1 MGKALGLIEFI
12 GYVPAICAAD
22 TALKAASVDLIGIEK
37 VTGGIV
43 TVKITGDVDAVQAA
57 VESAENYA
65 SRIGSLRSAH
75 VIPRLDDEVE
85 ALLMNSKDLEEE
97 IQEEIQSVE
106 EEIEE
111 VYEEIKE
118 EMVEAILEETESKE
132 ESLQEDVVE
141 CIKNVI
147 EEDQEENV
155 SKIEELEVSEI
166 SENEE
171 TSTEASEEVTEK
183 AELIEII
190 EIIEGKEEASE
201 DEAKEPLNKEVNSMD
216 IKEISKMSVKEL
228 RKKIKSL
235 NINITSNKLKSLK
248 KKDLVD
254 ILLKYNEEGES

>member
-12 GYVPAICAAD
+12 RYLPAICAAD

-85 ALLMNSKDLEEE
+85 NLLMNSKSSEEE
-97 IQEEIQSVE
+97 IQEEIQELEEDIKEVC
-106 EEIEE
+106 EEIR
-111 VYEEIKE
+111 EEIT
-118 EMVEAILEETESKE
+118 EAIIEETESKE

-141 CIKNVI
+141 YVKNVN
-147 EEDQEENV
+147 D
-155 SKIEELEVSEI
+155 EVEEI
-166 SENEE
+166 SEKIEGESHLDEIEVFEISQNKESSKE
-171 TSTEASEEVTEK
+171 SLEEVIIKPELTEDK
-183 AELIEII
+183 TTE
-190 EIIEGKEEASE
+190 
-201 DEAKEPLNKEVNSMD
+201 NKEADSID

-235 NINITSNKLKSLK
+235 NKNITSNKLKSLK

-254 ILLKYNEEGES
+254 ILLKYNEEGDS

>member
-85 ALLMNSKDLEEE
+85 SLLMNSK
-97 IQEEIQSVE
+97 SSE

-111 VYEEIKE
+111 IQELEEDIKEVCEEIRE
-118 EMVEAILEETESKE
+118 EITETIIEETESKE

-141 CIKNVI
+141 YVKNVN
-147 EEDQEENV
+147 D
-155 SKIEELEVSEI
+155 EVEEI
-166 SENEE
+166 SEKIEGESHLDEIEVFEISQNKESSKE
-171 TSTEASEEVTEK
+171 SLEEVIIKPELTEDK
-183 AELIEII
+183 TTE
-190 EIIEGKEEASE
+190 
-201 DEAKEPLNKEVNSMD
+201 NKEADSID

-254 ILLKYNEEGES
+254 ILLKYNEEGDS

>member
-85 ALLMNSKDLEEE
+85 NLLMNSKSSEEE
-97 IQEEIQSVE
+97 IQEEIQELEEDIKEVC
-106 EEIEE
+106 EEIR
-111 VYEEIKE
+111 EEITE
-118 EMVEAILEETESKE
+118 TIIEETEFKE

-141 CIKNVI
+141 YVKNVN
-147 EEDQEENV
+147 D
-155 SKIEELEVSEI
+155 EVEEI
-166 SENEE
+166 SEKIEGESHLDEIEVFEISQNKESSKE
-171 TSTEASEEVTEK
+171 SLEEVIIK
-183 AELIEII
+183 PELIED
-190 EIIEGKEEASE
+190 KEEYSE
-201 DEAKEPLNKEVNSMD
+201 DKTKENKEADSMD

-254 ILLKYNEEGES
+254 ILLKYNEEGDS

>member
-85 ALLMNSKDLEEE
+85 NLLMNSKSSEEE
-97 IQEEIQSVE
+97 IQEEIQELEEDIKEVS
-106 EEIEE
+106 EEIR
-111 VYEEIKE
+111 EEITE
-118 EMVEAILEETESKE
+118 TIIEETESKE

-141 CIKNVI
+141 YVKNVN
-147 EEDQEENV
+147 D
-155 SKIEELEVSEI
+155 EVEEI
-166 SENEE
+166 SEKIEGESHLDEIEVFEISQNKENSKE
-171 TSTEASEEVTEK
+171 SLEEVIIK
-183 AELIEII
+183 PEL
-190 EIIEGKEEASE
+190 IEGKEEYSE
-201 DEAKEPLNKEVNSMD
+201 DKTTENKEADSID

-235 NINITSNKLKSLK
+235 NMNITSNKLKSLK

-254 ILLKYNEEGES
+254 ILLKYNEEGDS

>member
-75 VIPRLDDEVE
+75 VIPRLADEVDN
-85 ALLMNSKDLEEE
+85 LLMNSK
-97 IQEEIQSVE
+97 SSE

-111 VYEEIKE
+111 KIQELEEDIKEVCEEIRE
-118 EMVEAILEETESKE
+118 EITETIIEETESKE

-141 CIKNVI
+141 YVKNVN
-147 EEDQEENV
+147 D
-155 SKIEELEVSEI
+155 EVEEI
-166 SENEE
+166 SEKIEGDSHLDEIEVFEISQNKESSKE
-171 TSTEASEEVTEK
+171 SLEEVIIK
-183 AELIEII
+183 PELIED
-190 EIIEGKEEASE
+190 KEEYSE
-201 DEAKEPLNKEVNSMD
+201 DKITENKEADSID

-254 ILLKYNEEGES
+254 ILLKYNEEGDS

>member
-85 ALLMNSKDLEEE
+85 NLLMNGKS
-97 IQEEIQSVE
+97 SE

-111 VYEEIKE
+111 IQELEEDIKEVCEEIRE
-118 EMVEAILEETESKE
+118 EITETIIEETESKE

-141 CIKNVI
+141 YVKNVN
-147 EEDQEENV
+147 D
-155 SKIEELEVSEI
+155 EVEEI
-166 SENEE
+166 SEKIEGESQLDEIEVFESSQNKENSKE
-171 TSTEASEEVTEK
+171 SLEEVIIK
-183 AELIEII
+183 PEL
-190 EIIEGKEEASE
+190 IEGKEEYSE
-201 DEAKEPLNKEVNSMD
+201 DKITENKEADSID

-235 NINITSNKLKSLK
+235 NMNITSNKLKSLK

-254 ILLKYNEEGES
+254 ILLKYNEEGDS

>member
-65 SRIGSLRSAH
+65 SRVGSLRSAH

-85 ALLMNSKDLEEE
+85 NLLMNSK
-97 IQEEIQSVE
+97 SSE

-111 VYEEIKE
+111 IQELEEDIKEVCEEIRE
-118 EMVEAILEETESKE
+118 EITETIIEETESKE

-141 CIKNVI
+141 YVKNVN
-147 EEDQEENV
+147 D
-155 SKIEELEVSEI
+155 EVEEI
-166 SENEE
+166 SEKIEGESHLDEIEVFEISQNKENSKE
-171 TSTEASEEVTEK
+171 SLEEVIIK
-183 AELIEII
+183 PEL
-190 EIIEGKEEASE
+190 IEGKEEYSE
-201 DEAKEPLNKEVNSMD
+201 DKTTENKESDSID

-235 NINITSNKLKSLK
+235 NMNITSNKLKSLK

-254 ILLKYNEEGES
+254 ILLKYNEEGDS

>member
-85 ALLMNSKDLEEE
+85 NLLMNSKSSEEEIEEE
-97 IQEEIQSVE
+97 IQELEEDIKEVC
-106 EEIEE
+106 EEIR
-111 VYEEIKE
+111 EEITE
-118 EMVEAILEETESKE
+118 TIVEETESKE

-141 CIKNVI
+141 YVKNVNDEV
-147 EEDQEENV
+147 EEI
-155 SKIEELEVSEI
+155 SGKIEGESHLDEIEVFEI
-166 SENEE
+166 SQNKENSKE
-171 TSTEASEEVTEK
+171 SLEEVIIK
-183 AELIEII
+183 PEL
-190 EIIEGKEEASE
+190 IEGKEEYSE
-201 DEAKEPLNKEVNSMD
+201 DKTTENKEADSID

-235 NINITSNKLKSLK
+235 NKNITSNKLKSLK

-254 ILLKYNEEGES
+254 ILLKYNEEGDS

>member
-12 GYVPAICAAD
+12 GYVSAICAAD

-85 ALLMNSKDLEEE
+85 NLLMNSKSSEEE
-97 IQEEIQSVE
+97 IQEEIQE
-106 EEIEE
+106 LEEDIKEFCEEIR
-111 VYEEIKE
+111 EEITE
-118 EMVEAILEETESKE
+118 TIIEETESKE

-141 CIKNVI
+141 YVKNVN
-147 EEDQEENV
+147 D
-155 SKIEELEVSEI
+155 EVEEI
-166 SENEE
+166 SEKIEGESHLDEIEVFEISQNKESSKE
-171 TSTEASEEVTEK
+171 SLEEVIIK
-183 AELIEII
+183 PELIED
-190 EIIEGKEEASE
+190 KEEYSE
-201 DEAKEPLNKEVNSMD
+201 DKTTENKEADSID

-254 ILLKYNEEGES
+254 ILLKYNEEGDS

>member
-85 ALLMNSKDLEEE
+85 NLLMNSKSSEEE
-97 IQEEIQSVE
+97 IQEEIQELEEDIKEVC
-106 EEIEE
+106 EEIR
-111 VYEEIKE
+111 EEIT
-118 EMVEAILEETESKE
+118 EAIIEETESKE

-141 CIKNVI
+141 YVKNVN
-147 EEDQEENV
+147 D
-155 SKIEELEVSEI
+155 EVEEI
-166 SENEE
+166 SEKIEGEFHLDEIEVFEISQNKESSKE
-171 TSTEASEEVTEK
+171 SLEEVIIK
-183 AELIEII
+183 PELIED
-190 EIIEGKEEASE
+190 KEEYSE
-201 DEAKEPLNKEVNSMD
+201 DKTTENKEADSID

-254 ILLKYNEEGES
+254 ILLKYNEEGDS

>member
-85 ALLMNSKDLEEE
+85 NLLINSK
-97 IQEEIQSVE
+97 SSE

-111 VYEEIKE
+111 KIQELEEDIKEVCEEIRE
-118 EMVEAILEETESKE
+118 EITETIIEETESKE

-141 CIKNVI
+141 YVKNVN
-147 EEDQEENV
+147 D
-155 SKIEELEVSEI
+155 EVEEI
-166 SENEE
+166 SEKIEGESHLDEIEVFEISQNKESSKE
-171 TSTEASEEVTEK
+171 SLEEVIIK
-183 AELIEII
+183 PELIED
-190 EIIEGKEEASE
+190 KEEYSE
-201 DEAKEPLNKEVNSMD
+201 DKTTENKEADSID

-254 ILLKYNEEGES
+254 ILLKYNEEGDS

>member
-85 ALLMNSKDLEEE
+85 NLLMNSKSSEEE
-97 IQEEIQSVE
+97 IQEEIQELEEDIKEVC
-106 EEIEE
+106 EEIR
-111 VYEEIKE
+111 EEITE
-118 EMVEAILEETESKE
+118 TIIEETESKE
-132 ESLQEDVVE
+132 ESIQEDVVE
-141 CIKNVI
+141 YVKNVNDEV
-147 EEDQEENV
+147 EEIPG
-155 SKIEELEVSEI
+155 KIEGESHLDEIEVFEI
-166 SENEE
+166 SQNKESSKE
-171 TSTEASEEVTEK
+171 SLEEVIIK
-183 AELIEII
+183 PELIED
-190 EIIEGKEEASE
+190 KEEYSE
-201 DEAKEPLNKEVNSMD
+201 DKTTENKEADSID

-254 ILLKYNEEGES
+254 ILLKYNEEGDS

>member
-85 ALLMNSKDLEEE
+85 NLLMNSKSSEEEIEEE
-97 IQEEIQSVE
+97 IQELEEDIKEVC
-106 EEIEE
+106 EEIR
-111 VYEEIKE
+111 EEITE
-118 EMVEAILEETESKE
+118 TIIEETESKE

-141 CIKNVI
+141 YVKNVN
-147 EEDQEENV
+147 D
-155 SKIEELEVSEI
+155 EVEEI
-166 SENEE
+166 SEKIEGDSHLDEIEVFEISQNKESSKE
-171 TSTEASEEVTEK
+171 SLEEVIIK
-183 AELIEII
+183 PELIED
-190 EIIEGKEEASE
+190 KEEYSE
-201 DEAKEPLNKEVNSMD
+201 DKITENKEADSID

-254 ILLKYNEEGES
+254 ILLKYNEEGDS

>member
-85 ALLMNSKDLEEE
+85 NLLMNSKNSEEEE
-97 IQEEIQSVE
+97 IQELEEDIKEVC
-106 EEIEE
+106 EEIR
-111 VYEEIKE
+111 EEITE
-118 EMVEAILEETESKE
+118 TIIEETESKE
-132 ESLQEDVVE
+132 ESLKEDVVE
-141 CIKNVI
+141 YVKNVN
-147 EEDQEENV
+147 D
-155 SKIEELEVSEI
+155 EVEEI
-166 SENEE
+166 SEKIEGESHLDEIEVFEISQNKENSKE
-171 TSTEASEEVTEK
+171 SLEEVIIK
-183 AELIEII
+183 PELIED
-190 EIIEGKEEASE
+190 KEEYSE
-201 DEAKEPLNKEVNSMD
+201 DKITENKEADSID

-235 NINITSNKLKSLK
+235 NMNITSNKLKSLK

-254 ILLKYNEEGES
+254 ILLKYNEEGDS

>member
-57 VESAENYA
+57 LESAENYA

-85 ALLMNSKDLEEE
+85 NLLMNSK
-97 IQEEIQSVE
+97 SSE

-111 VYEEIKE
+111 IQELEEDIKEVCEEIRE
-118 EMVEAILEETESKE
+118 EITETIIEETESKE
-132 ESLQEDVVE
+132 ESLKEDVVE
-141 CIKNVI
+141 YVKNVN
-147 EEDQEENV
+147 D
-155 SKIEELEVSEI
+155 EVEEI
-166 SENEE
+166 SEKIEGESHLDEIEVFEISQNKENSKE
-171 TSTEASEEVTEK
+171 SLEEVIIK
-183 AELIEII
+183 PEL
-190 EIIEGKEEASE
+190 IEGKEEYSE
-201 DEAKEPLNKEVNSMD
+201 DKTTENKEADSID

-235 NINITSNKLKSLK
+235 NMNITSNKLKSLK

-254 ILLKYNEEGES
+254 ILLKYNEEGDS

>member
-85 ALLMNSKDLEEE
+85 NLLMNSKSSEEE
-97 IQEEIQSVE
+97 IQEEIQELEEDIKEVC
-106 EEIEE
+106 EEIR
-111 VYEEIKE
+111 EEITE
-118 EMVEAILEETESKE
+118 TIVEETESKE

-141 CIKNVI
+141 YVKNV
-147 EEDQEENV
+147 NY
-155 SKIEELEVSEI
+155 EVEEI
-166 SENEE
+166 SEKIEGESHLDEIEVFEISQNKENSKE
-171 TSTEASEEVTEK
+171 SLEEVIIK
-183 AELIEII
+183 PEL
-190 EIIEGKEEASE
+190 IEGKEEYSE
-201 DEAKEPLNKEVNSMD
+201 DKTTENKEADSID

-235 NINITSNKLKSLK
+235 NMNITSNKLKSLK

-254 ILLKYNEEGES
+254 ILLKYNEEGDS

>member
-85 ALLMNSKDLEEE
+85 NLLMNSKSSEEEE
-97 IQEEIQSVE
+97 IQELEEDIKEVC
-106 EEIEE
+106 EEIR
-111 VYEEIKE
+111 EEITE
-118 EMVEAILEETESKE
+118 TIIEETESKE

-141 CIKNVI
+141 YVK
-147 EEDQEENV
+147 NV
-155 SKIEELEVSEI
+155 SKELEEI
-166 SENEE
+166 SGKIEGDSHLDEIEVFEISQNKESLKE
-171 TSTEASEEVTEK
+171 SLEEVIIK
-183 AELIEII
+183 PELIED
-190 EIIEGKEEASE
+190 KEEYSE
-201 DEAKEPLNKEVNSMD
+201 DKITENKEADSID

-254 ILLKYNEEGES
+254 ILLKYNEEGDS

>member
-85 ALLMNSKDLEEE
+85 NLLMNSKSSEEE
-97 IQEEIQSVE
+97 IQEEIQE
-106 EEIEE
+106 LEEDIKEFCEEIR
-111 VYEEIKE
+111 EEITE
-118 EMVEAILEETESKE
+118 TIIEETESKE

-141 CIKNVI
+141 YVKNVN
-147 EEDQEENV
+147 D
-155 SKIEELEVSEI
+155 EVEEI
-166 SENEE
+166 SEKIEGESQLDEIEVFEISQNKENSKE
-171 TSTEASEEVTEK
+171 SLEEVIIK
-183 AELIEII
+183 PEL
-190 EIIEGKEEASE
+190 IEGKEEYSE
-201 DEAKEPLNKEVNSMD
+201 NKTTENKEADSID

-235 NINITSNKLKSLK
+235 NMNITSNKLKSLK

-254 ILLKYNEEGES
+254 ILLKYNEEGDS

>member
-85 ALLMNSKDLEEE
+85 NLLMNSKSSEEEIEEE
-97 IQEEIQSVE
+97 IQELEEDIKE
-106 EEIEE
+106 FCEEIR
-111 VYEEIKE
+111 EEITE
-118 EMVEAILEETESKE
+118 TIIEETESKE

-141 CIKNVI
+141 YVKNVN
-147 EEDQEENV
+147 D
-155 SKIEELEVSEI
+155 EVEEI
-166 SENEE
+166 SEKIEGESQLDEIEVFEISQNKENSKE
-171 TSTEASEEVTEK
+171 SLEEVIIK
-183 AELIEII
+183 PEL
-190 EIIEGKEEASE
+190 IEGKEEYSE
-201 DEAKEPLNKEVNSMD
+201 NKTTENKEADSID

-235 NINITSNKLKSLK
+235 NMNITSNKLKSLK

-254 ILLKYNEEGES
+254 ILLKYNEEGDS

>member
-85 ALLMNSKDLEEE
+85 NLLINSK
-97 IQEEIQSVE
+97 SSE

-111 VYEEIKE
+111 IQGLEEDIKEVCEEIREKFTE
-118 EMVEAILEETESKE
+118 TTIEETESKE

-141 CIKNVI
+141 YVKNV
-147 EEDQEENV
+147 NA
-155 SKIEELEVSEI
+155 EVEEI
-166 SENEE
+166 SEKIEGESQLDEIEVFEISQNKENSKE
-171 TSTEASEEVTEK
+171 SLEEVIIK
-183 AELIEII
+183 PEL
-190 EIIEGKEEASE
+190 IEGKEEYSE
-201 DEAKEPLNKEVNSMD
+201 DKTTENKEADSID

-235 NINITSNKLKSLK
+235 NMNITSNKLKSLK

-254 ILLKYNEEGES
+254 ILLKYNEEGDS

>member
-85 ALLMNSKDLEEE
+85 NLLMNSKSSEEE
-97 IQEEIQSVE
+97 IQEEIQELEEDIKEVC
-106 EEIEE
+106 EEIR
-111 VYEEIKE
+111 EEITE
-118 EMVEAILEETESKE
+118 TIIEETESKE

-141 CIKNVI
+141 YVKNVN
-147 EEDQEENV
+147 D
-155 SKIEELEVSEI
+155 EVEEI
-166 SENEE
+166 SEKIEGESHLDEIEVFEISQNKESSKE
-171 TSTEASEEVTEK
+171 SLEEVIIK
-183 AELIEII
+183 PELI
-190 EIIEGKEEASE
+190 AE
-201 DEAKEPLNKEVNSMD
+201 DKTTENKEADSID

-235 NINITSNKLKSLK
+235 NMNITSNKLKSLK

-254 ILLKYNEEGES
+254 ILLKYNEEGDS

>member
-85 ALLMNSKDLEEE
+85 NLLMNSKSSEEE
-97 IQEEIQSVE
+97 IQEEIQELEEDIKEVC
-106 EEIEE
+106 EEIR
-111 VYEEIKE
+111 EEIT
-118 EMVEAILEETESKE
+118 EAIIEETESKE

-141 CIKNVI
+141 YVKNVN
-147 EEDQEENV
+147 D
-155 SKIEELEVSEI
+155 EVEEI
-166 SENEE
+166 SEKIEGESHLDEIEVFEISQNKESSKE
-171 TSTEASEEVTEK
+171 SLEEVIIK
-183 AELIEII
+183 PELIED
-190 EIIEGKEEASE
+190 KEEYSE
-201 DEAKEPLNKEVNSMD
+201 DKTTENKEADSID

-254 ILLKYNEEGES
+254 ILLKYNEEGDS

>member
-85 ALLMNSKDLEEE
+85 NLLMNSK
-97 IQEEIQSVE
+97 SSE

-111 VYEEIKE
+111 IQELEEDIKEVCEEIKE
-118 EMVEAILEETESKE
+118 EITETIVEETESKE

-141 CIKNVI
+141 YVKNVN
-147 EEDQEENV
+147 D
-155 SKIEELEVSEI
+155 EVEEI
-166 SENEE
+166 SEKIEGDSHLDEIEVFEISQNKENSKE
-171 TSTEASEEVTEK
+171 SLEEVIIK
-183 AELIEII
+183 PELIE
-190 EIIEGKEEASE
+190 GSEEYSE
-201 DEAKEPLNKEVNSMD
+201 DKTTENKEADSID

-235 NINITSNKLKSLK
+235 NKNITSNKLKSLK

-254 ILLKYNEEGES
+254 ILLKYNEEGDS

>member
-85 ALLMNSKDLEEE
+85 NLLMNSKSSEEEE
-97 IQEEIQSVE
+97 IQELEEDIKEVC
-106 EEIEE
+106 EEIR
-111 VYEEIKE
+111 EEITE
-118 EMVEAILEETESKE
+118 TIIEETESKE

-141 CIKNVI
+141 YVKNVN
-147 EEDQEENV
+147 D
-155 SKIEELEVSEI
+155 EVEEI
-166 SENEE
+166 SEKIEGESHLDEIEVFEISQNKESSKE
-171 TSTEASEEVTEK
+171 SLEEVIIK
-183 AELIEII
+183 PELIED
-190 EIIEGKEEASE
+190 KEEYSE
-201 DEAKEPLNKEVNSMD
+201 DKTTENKEADSID

-235 NINITSNKLKSLK
+235 NINITSNKLKYLK

-254 ILLKYNEEGES
+254 ILLKYNEEGDS

>member
-85 ALLMNSKDLEEE
+85 NLLMNSK
-97 IQEEIQSVE
+97 SSE

-111 VYEEIKE
+111 IQELEEDIKEVCEEIRE
-118 EMVEAILEETESKE
+118 EITETIIEETESKE
-132 ESLQEDVVE
+132 ESLKEDVVE
-141 CIKNVI
+141 YVKNVN
-147 EEDQEENV
+147 D
-155 SKIEELEVSEI
+155 EVEEI
-166 SENEE
+166 SEKIEGESHLDEIEVFEISQNKENSKE
-171 TSTEASEEVTEK
+171 SLEEVIIK
-183 AELIEII
+183 PELIED
-190 EIIEGKEEASE
+190 KEEYSE
-201 DEAKEPLNKEVNSMD
+201 DKITENKEADSID

-254 ILLKYNEEGES
+254 ILLKYNEEGDS

>member
-85 ALLMNSKDLEEE
+85 NLLMNSKNSEEEE
-97 IQEEIQSVE
+97 IQELEEDIKEVC
-106 EEIEE
+106 EEIR
-111 VYEEIKE
+111 EEITE
-118 EMVEAILEETESKE
+118 TIIEETESKE

-141 CIKNVI
+141 YVKNVN
-147 EEDQEENV
+147 D
-155 SKIEELEVSEI
+155 EVEEI
-166 SENEE
+166 SEKIEGESHLDEIEVFEISQNKESSKE
-171 TSTEASEEVTEK
+171 SLEEVIIK
-183 AELIEII
+183 PELIED
-190 EIIEGKEEASE
+190 KEEYSE
-201 DEAKEPLNKEVNSMD
+201 DKITENKEADSID

-254 ILLKYNEEGES
+254 ILLKYNEEGDS

>member
-85 ALLMNSKDLEEE
+85 NLLMNSK
-97 IQEEIQSVE
+97 SSE

-111 VYEEIKE
+111 IQELEEDIKEVCEEIRE
-118 EMVEAILEETESKE
+118 EITETIIEETESKE

-141 CIKNVI
+141 YVKNVN
-147 EEDQEENV
+147 D
-155 SKIEELEVSEI
+155 EVEEI
-166 SENEE
+166 SEKIEGESHLDEIEVFEISQNKENSKE
-171 TSTEASEEVTEK
+171 SLEEVIIK
-183 AELIEII
+183 PEL
-190 EIIEGKEEASE
+190 IEGKEEYSE
-201 DEAKEPLNKEVNSMD
+201 DKTTENKESDSID

-235 NINITSNKLKSLK
+235 NMNITSNKLKSLK

-254 ILLKYNEEGES
+254 ILLKYNEEGDS

>member
-85 ALLMNSKDLEEE
+85 NLLMNSKSSEEEIEEE
-97 IQEEIQSVE
+97 IQELEEDIKEVC
-106 EEIEE
+106 EEIR
-111 VYEEIKE
+111 EEITE
-118 EMVEAILEETESKE
+118 TIIEETESKE

-141 CIKNVI
+141 YVKNVN
-147 EEDQEENV
+147 D
-155 SKIEELEVSEI
+155 EVEEI
-166 SENEE
+166 SEKIEGESHLDEIEVFEISQNKENSKE
-171 TSTEASEEVTEK
+171 SLEEVVIK
-183 AELIEII
+183 PEL
-190 EIIEGKEEASE
+190 IEGKEEYSE
-201 DEAKEPLNKEVNSMD
+201 NKTTENKEADSID

-235 NINITSNKLKSLK
+235 NKNITSNKLKSLK

-254 ILLKYNEEGES
+254 ILLKYSEEGDS

>member
-85 ALLMNSKDLEEE
+85 NLLMNSKSSEEE
-97 IQEEIQSVE
+97 IQEEIQELEEDIKEVF
-106 EEIEE
+106 EEIR
-111 VYEEIKE
+111 EEIT
-118 EMVEAILEETESKE
+118 EAIIEETESKE

-141 CIKNVI
+141 YVKNVN
-147 EEDQEENV
+147 D
-155 SKIEELEVSEI
+155 EVEEI
-166 SENEE
+166 SEKIEGESHLDEIEVFEISQNKESSKE
-171 TSTEASEEVTEK
+171 SLEEVIIK
-183 AELIEII
+183 PELIED
-190 EIIEGKEEASE
+190 KEEYSE
-201 DEAKEPLNKEVNSMD
+201 DKTTENKEADSID

-254 ILLKYNEEGES
+254 ILLKYNEEGDS

>member
-85 ALLMNSKDLEEE
+85 NLLMNSKSSEEIEEE
-97 IQEEIQSVE
+97 IQELEEDIKEVC
-106 EEIEE
+106 EEIR
-111 VYEEIKE
+111 EEITE
-118 EMVEAILEETESKE
+118 TIIEETESKE

-141 CIKNVI
+141 YVKNVN
-147 EEDQEENV
+147 D
-155 SKIEELEVSEI
+155 EVEEI
-166 SENEE
+166 SEKIEGE
-171 TSTEASEEVTEK
+171 SHLDEIEVFEISQSEEIQKESLEEVIIK
-183 AELIEII
+183 PELIED
-190 EIIEGKEEASE
+190 KEEYSE
-201 DEAKEPLNKEVNSMD
+201 DKITENKEADSID

-254 ILLKYNEEGES
+254 ILLKYNEEGDS

>member
-85 ALLMNSKDLEEE
+85 NLLMNSK
-97 IQEEIQSVE
+97 SSE

-111 VYEEIKE
+111 IQELEEDIKEVCEEIRE
-118 EMVEAILEETESKE
+118 EITETIIEETESKE
-132 ESLQEDVVE
+132 ESLKENVVE
-141 CIKNVI
+141 YVKNVN
-147 EEDQEENV
+147 D
-155 SKIEELEVSEI
+155 EVEEI
-166 SENEE
+166 SEKIEGESHLDEIEVFEISQNKENSKE
-171 TSTEASEEVTEK
+171 SLEEVIIK
-183 AELIEII
+183 PEL
-190 EIIEGKEEASE
+190 IEGKEEYSE
-201 DEAKEPLNKEVNSMD
+201 DKTTENKEADSID

-235 NINITSNKLKSLK
+235 NMNITSNKLKSLK

-254 ILLKYNEEGES
+254 ILLKYNEEGDS

>member
-85 ALLMNSKDLEEE
+85 NLLMNSK
-97 IQEEIQSVE
+97 SSE

-111 VYEEIKE
+111 IQELEEDIKEVCEEIRE
-118 EMVEAILEETESKE
+118 EITETIIEETESKE

-141 CIKNVI
+141 YVKNVN
-147 EEDQEENV
+147 D
-155 SKIEELEVSEI
+155 EVEEI
-166 SENEE
+166 SEKIEGESHLDEIEVFEISQNKENSKE
-171 TSTEASEEVTEK
+171 SLEEVIK
-183 AELIEII
+183 KPEL
-190 EIIEGKEEASE
+190 IEGKEEYSE
-201 DEAKEPLNKEVNSMD
+201 DKTTENKEADSID

-235 NINITSNKLKSLK
+235 NMNITSNKLKSLK

-254 ILLKYNEEGES
+254 ILLKYSEEGDS

>member
-85 ALLMNSKDLEEE
+85 NLLMNSK
-97 IQEEIQSVE
+97 SSE

-111 VYEEIKE
+111 IQELEEDIKEVCEEIRE
-118 EMVEAILEETESKE
+118 EITETIIEETESKE
-132 ESLQEDVVE
+132 ESLKEDVVE
-141 CIKNVI
+141 YVKNVN
-147 EEDQEENV
+147 D
-155 SKIEELEVSEI
+155 EVEEI
-166 SENEE
+166 SEKIEGDSHLDEIEVFEISQNKESSKE
-171 TSTEASEEVTEK
+171 SLEEVIIK
-183 AELIEII
+183 PEL
-190 EIIEGKEEASE
+190 IEGKEEYSE
-201 DEAKEPLNKEVNSMD
+201 DKTTENKEADSID

-235 NINITSNKLKSLK
+235 NMNITSNKLKSLK

-254 ILLKYNEEGES
+254 ILLKYNEEGDS

>member
-85 ALLMNSKDLEEE
+85 NLLMNSK
-97 IQEEIQSVE
+97 SSE

-111 VYEEIKE
+111 EIKE
-118 EMVEAILEETESKE
+118 LEEDIKEVCEEIREEITEAIIEETESKE

-141 CIKNVI
+141 YVKNVN
-147 EEDQEENV
+147 D
-155 SKIEELEVSEI
+155 EVEEI
-166 SENEE
+166 SEKIKGESHLDEIEVFEISQNKESSKE
-171 TSTEASEEVTEK
+171 SLEEVIIK
-183 AELIEII
+183 PELIED
-190 EIIEGKEEASE
+190 KEEYSE
-201 DEAKEPLNKEVNSMD
+201 DKTTENKEADSID

-235 NINITSNKLKSLK
+235 NMNITSNKLKSLK

-254 ILLKYNEEGES
+254 ILLKYNEEGDS

>member
-85 ALLMNSKDLEEE
+85 NLLMNSK
-97 IQEEIQSVE
+97 SSE

-111 VYEEIKE
+111 IQELEEDIKEFCEEIRE
-118 EMVEAILEETESKE
+118 EITETIIEETESKE

-141 CIKNVI
+141 YVKNVN
-147 EEDQEENV
+147 D
-155 SKIEELEVSEI
+155 EVEEI
-166 SENEE
+166 SEKIEGESHLDEIEVFEISQNKENSKE
-171 TSTEASEEVTEK
+171 SLEEVIIK
-183 AELIEII
+183 PEL
-190 EIIEGKEEASE
+190 IEGKEEYSE
-201 DEAKEPLNKEVNSMD
+201 DKTTENKEADSID

-235 NINITSNKLKSLK
+235 NMNITSNKLKSLK

-254 ILLKYNEEGES
+254 ILLKYNEEGDS

>member
-85 ALLMNSKDLEEE
+85 NLLMNSKSSEEE
-97 IQEEIQSVE
+97 IQELEEDIKEVC
-106 EEIEE
+106 EEIR
-111 VYEEIKE
+111 EEITE
-118 EMVEAILEETESKE
+118 TIIEETESKE

-141 CIKNVI
+141 YVKNVN
-147 EEDQEENV
+147 D
-155 SKIEELEVSEI
+155 EVEEI
-166 SENEE
+166 SEKIEGESHLDEIEVFEISQNKESSKE
-171 TSTEASEEVTEK
+171 SLEEVIIK
-183 AELIEII
+183 PELIED
-190 EIIEGKEEASE
+190 KEEYSE
-201 DEAKEPLNKEVNSMD
+201 DKTTENKEADSID

-254 ILLKYNEEGES
+254 ILLKYNEEGDS

>member
-85 ALLMNSKDLEEE
+85 NLLMNSKSSEEE
-97 IQEEIQSVE
+97 IQEEIQELEEDIKEVC
-106 EEIEE
+106 EEIR
-111 VYEEIKE
+111 EEITE
-118 EMVEAILEETESKE
+118 TIIEETESKE
-132 ESLQEDVVE
+132 ESIQEDVVE
-141 CIKNVI
+141 YVKNVNDEV
-147 EEDQEENV
+147 EEI
-155 SKIEELEVSEI
+155 SGKIEGESHLDEIEVFEI
-166 SENEE
+166 SQNKESSKE
-171 TSTEASEEVTEK
+171 SLEEVIIK
-183 AELIEII
+183 PELIED
-190 EIIEGKEEASE
+190 KEEYSE
-201 DEAKEPLNKEVNSMD
+201 DKTTENKEADSID

-254 ILLKYNEEGES
+254 ILLKYNEEGDS

>member
-65 SRIGSLRSAH
+65 SRIGSLRGAH

-85 ALLMNSKDLEEE
+85 NLLMNSKSSEEE
-97 IQEEIQSVE
+97 IQEVC
-106 EEIEE
+106 EEIR
-111 VYEEIKE
+111 EEITE
-118 EMVEAILEETESKE
+118 TIIEETESKE

-141 CIKNVI
+141 YVKNVNDEV
-147 EEDQEENV
+147 EEIYG
-155 SKIEELEVSEI
+155 KIEGESHLDEIEVFEI
-166 SENEE
+166 SQNKESSKE
-171 TSTEASEEVTEK
+171 SLEEVIIK
-183 AELIEII
+183 PELIED
-190 EIIEGKEEASE
+190 KEKYSE
-201 DEAKEPLNKEVNSMD
+201 DKTTENKEADSID

-254 ILLKYNEEGES
+254 ILLKYNEEGDS